1 MIDYDV
7 VIVGAGPAG
16 STAAKILSEK
26 GINSLLIDKEKFP
39 REKPCGGGLPLWVL
53 KRFPHLFNSN
63 YIESYSYGGIIYSN
77 TSKYKVEVHKNYPS
91 IAMVLRKKFDNE
103 LVNAAIKNGVKFLDG
118 VKVIDIK
125 FENNYTILILSDN
138 TSIKTSIVIG
148 ADGFNSI
155 IARKTGLF
163 TKRRFTGVSVV
174 EEFQL
179 SEKIL
184 DKFYTK
190 NRFCHIHLKIFGITG
205 YGWVFPKKNH
215 LNIGLGDVRLK
226 SNRNQQNLKMI
237 FNKYLEILKKQEIIP
252 KNIKSIKLR
261 GGSLPVWPHEKTYM
275 NNVLLCGDAAGFI
288 NPVTGEGI
296 YYALKSAEIAAN
308 ITIKALKAE
317 NTSERFLSQ
326 YEKEWKKDFGKDI
339 KYMLNSTKKIR
350 NENEKFI
357 QTMSKDKKLAEML
370 FDIMTG
376 QQSIYKLRWKLIR
389 RYVYSSSRI
398 SLCNLIKFK
407 K

>member
-1 MIDYDV
+1 
-7 VIVGAGPAG
+7 
-16 STAAKILSEK
+16 
-26 GINSLLIDKEKFP
+26 
-39 REKPCGGGLPLWVL
+39 
-53 KRFPHLFNSN
+53 
-63 YIESYSYGGIIYSN
+63 
-77 TSKYKVEVHKNYPS
+77 
-91 IAMVLRKKFDNE
+91 MVLRRKFDNE
-103 LVNAAIKNGVKFLDG
+103 LVRTAAKNGAKFLDG

-125 FENNYTILILSDN
+125 FEKNYTIIILSDN

-148 ADGFNSI
+148 ADGFNSV

-174 EEFQL
+174 EEFSL
-179 SEKIL
+179 SEKKL
-184 DKFYTK
+184 DEFYTK
-190 NRFCHIHLKIFGITG
+190 NRFFHIHLKIFGITG

-215 LNIGLGDVRLK
+215 LNIGLGDCRLK

-252 KNIKSIKLR
+252 KNIKSIKLM

-296 YYALKSAEIAAN
+296 YYALNSAEIAAN
-308 ITIKALKAE
+308 ITIKALKAK
-317 NTSERFLSQ
+317 NTSGRFLSQ

-339 KYMLNSTKKIR
+339 EYMLNSTKKIR

-389 RYVYSSSRI
+389 RYLYASSKI
-398 SLCNLIKFK
+398 SLCNLIKLK